1 MPKAAEKIFY
11 PKEYKGAARMKFKD
25 RFMQVLKECNTE
37 RGWQSAF
44 AERAGI
50 RQNSLSRIISGSTKD
65 PTLENVG
72 AIIDA
77 MGIEAFLDPP
87 TIRRLGEHSPVEKN
101 SGSGLHP
108 VPLMGET
115 GAGAPQEL
123 FTGSSEHLIQILP
136 QYYRTD
142 MIALT
147 VRGNSMEPTIKN
159 GAIVGIA
166 PLTEDIT
173 EGGIYLVS
181 IPCFGRVVKRLKL
194 SEDGNLLLCS
204 DNPRYKPVRVNPAE
218 QEKTV
223 LGQVVWVLQSV

>member
-1 MPKAAEKIFY
+1 
-11 PKEYKGAARMKFKD
+11 MKFKD
-25 RFMQVLKECNTE
+25 RFMKILKERNAE
-37 RGWQSAF
+37 RGWQTSF
-44 AERAGI
+44 AEKAGI

-77 MGIEAFLDPP
+77 MGIESFLDTP
-87 TIRRLGEHSPVEKN
+87 TIRRMGENSPEEKN

-115 GAGAPQEL
+115 GAGDPQEL
-123 FTGSSEHLIQILP
+123 FTGSSEHIIQILP

-147 VRGNSMEPTIKN
+147 VRGDSMEPTIKD

-166 PLTEDIT
+166 PLSEEVT

-181 IPCFGRVVKRLKL
+181 IPYFGRVVKRLRL
-194 SEDGNLLLCS
+194 SRDGHLLLIS
-204 DNPRYKPVRVNPAE
+204 DNPDYEPIAVNPAE

-223 LGQVVWVLQSV
+223 LGQVVWVLQAV

>member
-1 MPKAAEKIFY
+1 
-11 PKEYKGAARMKFKD
+11 MKFKD
-25 RFMQVLKECNTE
+25 RFMKILKERNAE
-37 RGWQSAF
+37 RGWQTSF
-44 AERAGI
+44 AEKAGI

-77 MGIEAFLDPP
+77 MGIESFLDTP
-87 TIRRLGEHSPVEKN
+87 TIRRMGENSPEEKN

-115 GAGAPQEL
+115 GAGDPQEL
-123 FTGSSEHLIQILP
+123 FTGSSEHIIQILP

-147 VRGNSMEPTIKN
+147 VRGDSMEPTIKN
-159 GAIVGIA
+159 GAVVGIA

-194 SEDGNLLLCS
+194 SKEGKLLLYS
-204 DNPRYKPVRVNPAE
+204 DNPRYDPLAVDPAE

-223 LGQVVWVLQSV
+223 LGKVVWVLQTL

>member
-1 MPKAAEKIFY
+1 
-11 PKEYKGAARMKFKD
+11 MKFKD
-25 RFMQVLKECNTE
+25 RFMKILKERNAE
-37 RGWQSAF
+37 RGWQTSF
-44 AERAGI
+44 AEKAGI

-77 MGIEAFLDPP
+77 MGIESFLDTP
-87 TIRRLGEHSPVEKN
+87 TIRRMGENSPEEKN

-115 GAGAPQEL
+115 GAGDPQEL
-123 FTGSSEHLIQILP
+123 FTGSSEHIIQILP

-147 VRGNSMEPTIKN
+147 VRGDSMEPTIKN
-159 GAIVGIA
+159 GAVVGIA

-194 SEDGNLLLCS
+194 SKEGKLLLYS
-204 DNPRYKPVRVNPAE
+204 DNPRYDPLAVDPAE

>member
-1 MPKAAEKIFY
+1 MKLKDKFY
-11 PKEYKGAARMKFKD
+11 
-25 RFMQVLKECNTE
+25 QILNQQSSE

-44 AERAGI
+44 AEQAGI
-50 RQNSLSRIISGSTKD
+50 RQNSLSRIISGKTKD

-72 AIIDA
+72 SIVDA
-77 MGIEAFLDPP
+77 LGVGAFMDA
-87 TIRRLGEHSPVEKN
+87 TTNEN
-101 SGSGLHP
+101 SGSGLQP

-115 GAGAPQEL
+115 GTGTPQEL
-123 FTGSSEHLIQILP
+123 FKGSSEHIIKVLP

-147 VRGNSMEPTIKN
+147 VRGDSMEPTIKD

-166 PLTEDIT
+166 PLSEEVT

-181 IPCFGRVVKRLKL
+181 IPYFGRVVKRLKL
-194 SEDGNLLLCS
+194 SEDGDLLLCS

>member
-1 MPKAAEKIFY
+1 
-11 PKEYKGAARMKFKD
+11 MKFKD
-25 RFMQVLKECNTE
+25 RFFQLLKQRSQE

-44 AERAGI
+44 AEQAGI
-50 RQNSLSRIISGSTKD
+50 RQSSLSQIINGTTKSPSLD
-65 PTLENVG
+65 NVG
-72 AIIDA
+72 AIVDA
-77 MGIEAFLDPP
+77 
-87 TIRRLGEHSPVEKN
+87 LGFENFYGPVEKN
-101 SGSGLHP
+101 EAEKAKDSLHP

-123 FTGSSEHLIQILP
+123 YGTADTVIRVLP
-136 QYYRTD
+136 QFYKKD
-142 MIALT
+142 MVALT
-147 VRGNSMEPTIKN
+147 VRGDSMEPTIKD

-166 PLTEDIT
+166 PLSEEVT

-181 IPCFGRVVKRLKL
+181 IPYFGRVVKRLKL

-223 LGQVVWVLQSV
+223 LGQVIWVLQSV

>member
-1 MPKAAEKIFY
+1 
-11 PKEYKGAARMKFKD
+11 MKFRD
-25 RFMQVLKECNTE
+25 RFMKILKERNAE
-37 RGWQSAF
+37 RGWQTAF
-44 AERAGI
+44 AEKAGI

-77 MGIEAFLDPP
+77 MGIESFLDSP
-87 TIRRLGEHSPVEKN
+87 TIRRIGENSPVEKN
-101 SGSGLHP
+101 AGAGLHP

-123 FTGSSEHLIQILP
+123 FSGTSDTVVQILP
-136 QYYRTD
+136 QYYQAD

-147 VRGNSMEPTIKN
+147 VRGDSMEPTIKN
-159 GAIVGIA
+159 GAVVGIA

-194 SEDGNLLLCS
+194 SKEGKLLLYS
-204 DNPRYKPVRVNPAE
+204 DNPRYDPLAVDPAE

-223 LGQVVWVLQSV
+223 LGQVVWVLQMV

>member
-1 MPKAAEKIFY
+1 
-11 PKEYKGAARMKFKD
+11 MKFKD
-25 RFMQVLKECNTE
+25 KFYQILNQKSSE

-44 AERAGI
+44 AEQAGI
-50 RQNSLSRIISGSTKD
+50 RQNSLSRIISGKTKD

-72 AIIDA
+72 SIVDA
-77 MGIEAFLDPP
+77 LGVGAFMDA
-87 TIRRLGEHSPVEKN
+87 TTNEN
-101 SGSGLHP
+101 SGSGLQP

-115 GAGAPQEL
+115 GTGTPQEL
-123 FTGSSEHLIQILP
+123 FKGSSEHIIKVLP

-147 VRGNSMEPTIKN
+147 VRGDSMGPTIKD

-166 PLTEDIT
+166 PLSEEVT

-181 IPCFGRVVKRLKL
+181 IPYFGRVVKRLKL
-194 SEDGNLLLCS
+194 SEDGDLLLCS

>member
-1 MPKAAEKIFY
+1 MD
-11 PKEYKGAARMKFKD
+11 FKD
-25 RFMQVLKECNTE
+25 KFYQVLREKSAE
-37 RGWQSAF
+37 RGWQTAF
-44 AERAGI
+44 AEKTGI
-50 RQNSLSRIISGSTKD
+50 KQSSLSRIITGTTPA

-77 MGIEAFLDPP
+77 MGIESFLDSP
-87 TIRRLGEHSPVEKN
+87 TIRRMGEKSPVEKN
-101 SGSGLHP
+101 LGSELQP

-123 FTGSSEHLIQILP
+123 FSGTSDTVVQILP
-136 QYYRTD
+136 QYYRAD

-147 VRGNSMEPTIKN
+147 VRGDSMEPTIKN
-159 GAIVGIA
+159 GAVVGIA

-194 SEDGNLLLCS
+194 SKEGKLLLYS
-204 DNPRYKPVRVNPAE
+204 DNPRYDPLAVDPAE

-223 LGQVVWVLQSV
+223 LGQVVWVLQMV

>member
-1 MPKAAEKIFY
+1 
-11 PKEYKGAARMKFKD
+11 MKFKD
-25 RFMQVLKECNTE
+25 KFYQILNQKSSE

-44 AERAGI
+44 AEQAGI
-50 RQNSLSRIISGSTKD
+50 RQNSLSRIISGKTKD

-72 AIIDA
+72 SIVDA
-77 MGIEAFLDPP
+77 LGVGAFMDA
-87 TIRRLGEHSPVEKN
+87 TTNEN
-101 SGSGLHP
+101 SGSGLQP

-115 GAGAPQEL
+115 GTGTPQEL
-123 FTGSSEHLIQILP
+123 FKGSSEHIIKVLP

-147 VRGNSMEPTIKN
+147 VRGDSMEPTIKD

-166 PLTEDIT
+166 PLSEEVT

-181 IPCFGRVVKRLKL
+181 IPYFGRVVKRLKL
-194 SEDGNLLLCS
+194 SEDGDLLLCS

-223 LGQVVWVLQSV
+223 LGHVWVLQSV

>member
-1 MPKAAEKIFY
+1 
-11 PKEYKGAARMKFKD
+11 MKFKD
-25 RFMQVLKECNTE
+25 KFYQILSEKSSE
-37 RGWQSAF
+37 RGWQTSF
-44 AERAGI
+44 AEKAGI
-50 RQNSLSRIISGSTKD
+50 RQNSLSRIISGKTKD

-72 AIIDA
+72 SIVDA
-77 MGIEAFLDPP
+77 LGVGAFMDA
-87 TIRRLGEHSPVEKN
+87 TTNEN
-101 SGSGLHP
+101 SGSGLQP

-115 GAGAPQEL
+115 GTGTPQNL
-123 FTGSSEHLIQILP
+123 FKGSSERIIKILP

-147 VRGNSMEPTIKN
+147 VRGDSMEPTIKN
-159 GAIVGIA
+159 GAVVGIA

-194 SEDGNLLLCS
+194 SKEGKLLLYS
-204 DNPRYKPVRVNPAE
+204 DNPRYDPLAVDPAE

>member
-1 MPKAAEKIFY
+1 M
-11 PKEYKGAARMKFKD
+11 
-25 RFMQVLKECNTE
+25 
-37 RGWQSAF
+37 
-44 AERAGI
+44 
-50 RQNSLSRIISGSTKD
+50 
-65 PTLENVG
+65 
-72 AIIDA
+72 DA
-77 MGIEAFLDPP
+77 TTNE
-87 TIRRLGEHSPVEKN
+87 N
-101 SGSGLHP
+101 SGSGLQP

-115 GAGAPQEL
+115 GTGTPQEL
-123 FTGSSEHLIQILP
+123 FKGSSEHIIKVLP

-147 VRGNSMEPTIKN
+147 VRGDSMEPTIKD

-166 PLTEDIT
+166 PLSEEVT

-181 IPCFGRVVKRLKL
+181 IPYFGRVVKRLKL
-194 SEDGNLLLCS
+194 SEDGDLLLCS

>member
-1 MPKAAEKIFY
+1 
-11 PKEYKGAARMKFKD
+11 MKFKD
-25 RFMQVLKECNTE
+25 KFYQILNQKSSE

-44 AERAGI
+44 AEQAGI
-50 RQNSLSRIISGSTKD
+50 RQNSLSRIISGKTKD

-72 AIIDA
+72 SIVDA
-77 MGIEAFLDPP
+77 
-87 TIRRLGEHSPVEKN
+87 LGVGDFMDATTNEN
-101 SGSGLHP
+101 SGSGLQP

-115 GAGAPQEL
+115 GTGTPQEL
-123 FTGSSEHLIQILP
+123 FKGSSEHIIKVLP

-142 MIALT
+142 MLALT
-147 VRGNSMEPTIKN
+147 VRGDSMEPTIKD

-166 PLTEDIT
+166 PLSEEVT

-181 IPCFGRVVKRLKL
+181 IPYFGRVVKRLKL
-194 SEDGNLLLCS
+194 SEDGDLLLCS